1 MYAIIDARTEKK
13 AIKKLRNYVNDVLL
27 FKSECIT
34 YNSISGHPDIF
45 IYVDKKNIVIAP
57 NAPRYVFDFFE
68 LNKINFKIGNKSI
81 GFTLKNSTLYN
92 CLSNKK
98 YFFHKKNFSDNTILK
113 LCYNKKFINLPQ
125 AYTRCSMVCIDEDNY
140 ITSDHGIEK
149 ILKINKF
156 NTLYFSPK
164 KIRIIDHRN
173 GFLGGTCGLYNRKLF
188 FNGNI
193 DLHDK
198 DFKLRN
204 FIEKFNIEIIN
215 LQDDFLY
222 DGGGILFVKND

>member
-1 MYAIIDARTEKK
+1 MSVSFFGTNNFLNNIKQLCKKKKDNYYTVNKDICTEYE
-13 AIKKLRNYVNDVLL
+13 N
-27 FKSECIT
+27 
-34 YNSISGHPDIF
+34 
-45 IYVDKKNIVIAP
+45 
-57 NAPRYVFDFFE
+57 
-68 LNKINFKIGNKSI
+68 
-81 GFTLKNSTLYN
+81 
-92 CLSNKK
+92 
-98 YFFHKKNFSDNTILK
+98 
-113 LCYNKKFINLPQ
+113 
-125 AYTRCSMVCIDEDNY
+125 NY

-222 DGGGILFVKND
+222 DGGSILFVKND